1 MVGDSGVVYIM
12 VEGQQLSEQGD
23 RSSVVCP
30 GSSLLALKEGL
41 LIDVQNLES
50 LNFTHLKSI
59 QCFCC
64 GQHNSINSKLY
75 VAVAAALAADMTEVT
90 ARMLSWVSLPDF
102 VYRMENGETAVTR

>member
-1 MVGDSGVVYIM
+1 MVGDSGVVYTM
-12 VEGQQLSEQGD
+12 VEGQQLSKQGD

-64 GQHNSINSKLY
+64 GRHNSINSKLY

-90 ARMLSWVSLPDF
+90 ARMLSWVS
-102 VYRMENGETAVTR
+102 

>member
-1 MVGDSGVVYIM
+1 MVGDSGAVYTM
-12 VEGQQLSEQGD
+12 VEGEQLSEQGD

-50 LNFTHLKSI
+50 LNSTHLKSI

-64 GQHNSINSKLY
+64 GRHNSINSKLY
-75 VAVAAALAADMTEVT
+75 VALAAAAAAAMTEVT
-90 ARMLSWVSLPDF
+90 ARMLSWVS
-102 VYRMENGETAVTR
+102 